1 MTTTLKI
8 VAVGTSS
15 GVVLSKD
22 MLREL
27 GAERGDTLYLSR
39 MPDGDFRLSTLNP
52 EATRQLDVARQ
63 ILRRDR
69 ELLRALADK

>member
-1 MTTTLKI
+1 MTALKI

-22 MLREL
+22 TMREL
-27 GAERGDTLYLSR
+27 GAERGDHLYLTR
-39 MPDGDFRLSTLNP
+39 MADGDYRLSTLNP
-52 EATRQLDVARQ
+52 EATRQLELART
-63 ILRRDR
+63 LMRRDR